1 MTESLKLC
9 VFPSDPIIKYYEKG
23 EIKLRYFNPK
33 NFFDEIHI
41 ISFIDKDVEESKVQV
56 LAGNAKLK
64 IYSVGKVSSRNRKKK
79 LKKVLRLVG
88 TINPQVIRTYNSL
101 LPGWFAAN
109 CAQELK
115 IPLFVS
121 LHTQYD
127 YLRNLTKKRNLKKYL
142 GLKFSEKFIEPFV
155 IKTANK
161 ITIVYGIIEPYVT
174 KYSKI
179 KPEVLPNRIN
189 CRQFSSG
196 NVIKSLQKPLIIS
209 VGRLIEP
216 KNHQCVINAI
226 KEIDAYLLIIGDGHL
241 NSELMKLI
249 KLLKLENKVKIKR
262 SISNNKIQDYYK
274 SAAVFA
280 LAYDTELEGLP
291 IPVMEAMASGLPIV
305 IPNTKE
311 TAFKLSDAIC
321 YTEKTPSSFAH
332 SIKKILEDDK
342 FREKLSKNASEKSKQ
357 FDSSIIEEREAEIY
371 SELISNANFQEKRT
385 K

>member
-1 MTESLKLC
+1 MNKKLC
-9 VFPSDPIIKYYEKG
+9 VFPTDPIIKYYEKG
-23 EIKLRYFNPK
+23 EIKSRYFNPK

-64 IYSVGKVSSRNRKKK
+64 IYSVGKVSSRNRKKE
-79 LKKVLRLVG
+79 LKKVLKLVG

-161 ITIVYGIIEPYVT
+161 ITIVYGIIEPYVA

-249 KLLKLENKVKIKR
+249 KLLKLENKVKIER

-357 FDSSIIEEREAEIY
+357 FDSIIIEKREAEIY
-371 SELISNANFQEKRT
+371 LELISNVNFQEKEPNS
-385 K
+385 